1 MKINNIKINSF
12 GKVKNKEIKLSDN
25 LNIIYGK
32 NEAGKSTI
40 LKFIIN
46 SFYGISK
53 NKKGKEYSDY
63 ERYKP
68 WDTEEFSGKIR
79 YELDNEKK
87 FEVIRDFNKKN
98 PQIFDE
104 NMEDISKNFNI
115 DKTKGNEFFY
125 EQTKVDEGIFLSS
138 LIVNQQE
145 VKIEK
150 NEQNI
155 LIQKIANIV
164 GTGEDNVSY
173 KKAIDRINKRQLDEI
188 GTERSREKPIN
199 LLEKNIKELN
209 QEKEE
214 LEKYNYLK
222 YEIEEKTSLLEKEIE
237 KLEKENE
244 LIRDVKMLLENKKI
258 DNEKIK
264 IKENIK
270 IENDNKIKELENKK
284 IETVK
289 QKEEIENVKNRN
301 IKKQEKEHK
310 KTNKKLIISFV
321 AILLIL
327 ALQFFIIKNTVINY
341 MFLLII
347 PIFLIFTYMVRNKTK
362 RNIEKMK
369 NADEEKNKEIEL
381 EINNLTNEINI
392 IERNNENLEK
402 EINDLKNIYNQKIY
416 SDKEKIEKKYT
427 NNLEENKIQYF
438 LEINDISNI
447 NYEIEDL
454 QKEINNKKLQL
465 HSLKIDKESIEP
477 KLDNLS
483 KIEEELVNNNN
494 KLEGLKEINSSMELA
509 KELIKRA
516 YEKMKST
523 VTPKFTEKLSNNI
536 KEITSNKYNNVIMN
550 DSDGI
555 LVETEQGN
563 YVPANKLSVGTIDQL
578 YLSLRLSMV
587 DTISEEKMPIIL
599 DEAFAYYDN
608 ERLKNIL
615 KYLFEKY
622 TDRQIII
629 FTCTN
634 REKNILN
641 DLNFRYN
648 LIEI

>member
-104 NMEDISKNFNI
+104 NMEDISKSFNI

-244 LIRDVKMLLENKKI
+244 LIRDVKILLENKKI

-362 RNIEKMK
+362 MNIEKMK
-369 NADEEKNKEIEL
+369 NAGEEKNKEIEL

-555 LVETEQGN
+555 LVETEQGK

-641 DLNFRYN
+641 DLNLRYN

>member
-25 LNIIYGK
+25 LNIIYGE

-104 NMEDISKNFNI
+104 NMEDISKSFNI

-381 EINNLTNEINI
+381 EINSLTNEINI